1 MSKKWNIERKQEQYY
16 KKAKKENYH
25 SRASYKLLQLDNKF
39 KIIKKGDY
47 IVDLGAAPG
56 GWSQVALERV
66 GEEGLVVGVDLQRIK
81 HMESPNFVGIRG
93 DFTKEET
100 LKNICKITGKKV
112 DVVLSDASP
121 QLSGVKDVDQIR
133 TLELALAVIKI
144 TNYILKPHGSLI
156 MKAFQGEE
164 FENLL
169 KKIKKEFKTVKT
181 TKPPSS
187 RKKSVEMYMIAKK

>member
-1 MSKKWNIERKQEQYY
+1 MSKKWNMERKQEQYY

-39 KIIKKGDY
+39 KIIKKGDNV
-47 IVDLGAAPG
+47 VDLGAAPG

>member
-1 MSKKWNIERKQEQYY
+1 MSKKWNMERKQEQYY

-39 KIIKKGDY
+39 KIIKKGDNV
-47 IVDLGAAPG
+47 VDLGAAPG

-81 HMESPNFVGIRG
+81 HMESPNFIGIRG

-100 LKNICKITGKKV
+100 LQNICKITGKKV

>member
-66 GEEGLVVGVDLQRIK
+66 CEEGLVVGVDLQRIK
-81 HMESPNFVGIRG
+81 HMESPNFIGIRG

-100 LKNICKITGKKV
+100 LQNICKITGKKV

>member
-81 HMESPNFVGIRG
+81 HMESPNFIGIRG

-100 LKNICKITGKKV
+100 LQNICKITGKKV